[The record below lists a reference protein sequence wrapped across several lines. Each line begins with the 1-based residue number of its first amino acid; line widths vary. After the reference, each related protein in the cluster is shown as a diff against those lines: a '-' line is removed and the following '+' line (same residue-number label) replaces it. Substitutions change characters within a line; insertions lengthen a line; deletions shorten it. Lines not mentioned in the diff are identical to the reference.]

1 MVTGVNLQT
10 GTNFIGVIAATF
22 GNVADVLDRQLQMKV
37 LQVGESAKLRYLK
50 GWATRIARGGL
61 YGGATIFAALEF
73 KNAWIS
79 FNRNNK
85 TSKIFDGAFGISLIA
100 STYLLR
106 KGTTFMSAHLLG

>member
-1 MVTGVNLQT
+1 MNLQT

-61 YGGATIFAALEF
+61 YW
-73 KNAWIS
+73 NAKIKESSLQQWLRLS
-79 FNRNNK
+79 FVGNK
-85 TSKIFDGAFGISLIA
+85 EGLKGVPYTSYAQQQKDFSKVFS
-100 STYLLR
+100 
-106 KGTTFMSAHLLG
+106 